1 MSRLSHKLFSFGWT
15 FKLRHLASKFCLL
28 SDALSRIFDQEMLIT
43 RVPLNQKVNQ
53 DCDEFFKTYKD
64 SLPKHW
70 ISGEAEISQDDLFNN
85 LTYQICRD
93 PRISENLRL
102 KRFRSLLQ
110 RVHETFKPQVQRF
123 IDESEA
129 KIKENEKVKTMSME
143 DGTQVKIAEPTG
155 EISCMDIKCSLLVLC
170 KLLI

>member
-1 MSRLSHKLFSFGWT
+1 MHMHPCFFCPSPKLSMLSSQYCSSDLQMSRLSHKLFSFGWT

-70 ISGEAEISQDDLFNN
+70 ISGEHTMTEVLQKGQKRYSLCFNIKHNFFWHFCAYIYVRKHVSSELF
-85 LTYQICRD
+85 D
-93 PRISENLRL
+93 FL
-102 KRFRSLLQ
+102 K
-110 RVHETFKPQVQRF
+110 
-123 IDESEA
+123 ID
-129 KIKENEKVKTMSME
+129 
-143 DGTQVKIAEPTG
+143 
-155 EISCMDIKCSLLVLC
+155 
-170 KLLI
+170 